1 MAQSESIAT
10 AVDNSNWN
18 GFLADD
24 GTTSRVREGQVAIV
38 TAFGN
43 LTVPTNATINGIEFD
58 MEGLVSPGEVRPSK
72 KNAKVIYTMIE
83 KDTFMTWTLMTSIL
97 SLTGFIIVLL
107 INSILG

>member
-58 MEGLVSPGEVRPSK
+58 MEGYSTDATYTNPFLAVSNDGGTTFSTAR
-72 KNAKVIYTMIE
+72 NIE
-83 KDTFMTWTLMTSIL
+83 TEPFSTVLN
-97 SLTGFIIVLL
+97 GFQ
-107 INSILG
+107 N